1 MARMTVGDKARRV
14 VTFLHGLANPRA
26 ASVLAAFGFTQKDL
40 DEGWDL
46 LKNMRA
52 VRVERGP
59 IVTNPHTLRDLDEW
73 ENRWFP
79 VVKATLQ
86 RHYPALHD
94 SMFPNL
100 SQTEGLDVVNSVGVF
115 VDRLAK
121 LEAKAD
127 AESKAARK
135 LLNQRGLTAP
145 VVKEA
150 HDLLETISTIREEP
164 TPIAPTAEEVESR
177 EAAVWS
183 WYLEWS
189 AIAQANISDRNT
201 LRSLGFLQT
210 KRSSKSEPEEDSTSS
225 TEQAPVAV

>member
-40 DEGWDL
+40 DEGWEL

-52 VRVERGP
+52 VRVERGLS
-59 IVTNPHTLRDLDEW
+59 IASPHTLRDLDEW

-79 VVKATLQ
+79 VVKASLQ
-86 RHYPALHD
+86 RHYPAIHD
-94 SMFPNL
+94 SMFLNL

-115 VDRLAK
+115 LERLAK

-135 LLNQRGLTAP
+135 LLTQRGLTAP

-150 HDLLETISTIREEP
+150 NNLLETISTIREEP
-164 TPIAPTAEEVESR
+164 TPVAPTAEEVDER
-177 EAAVWS
+177 EAAVWA

-201 LRSLGFLQT
+201 LRALGFLQT
-210 KRSSKSEPEEDSTSS
+210 RRGSKSEAEDDSTSS
-225 TEQAPVAV
+225 TEQPSVAV